1 VDLIYILV
9 GCIFV
14 SFSFL
19 LVLETGLDTVAAAL
33 VRLRKALTEI
43 TTAG

>member
-1 VDLIYILV
+1 MDLVYILI
-9 GCIFV
+9 GCVFV

-19 LVLETGLDTVAAAL
+19 FTLEVALDVVTAAL